1 MGADPEKFKNFRK
14 YVDEITENVPI
25 QEENREFI
33 MDEIMGQAFG
43 DIEEVI
49 DESREPR
56 LYVLVD
62 RVQESRH

>member
-25 QEENREFI
+25 QDENREFI
-33 MDEIMGQAFG
+33 LDEIMGQAFG

-49 DESREPR
+49 DGSRR
-56 LYVLVD
+56 NIV
-62 RVQESRH
+62 